1 MRSEGY
7 EGLWDTGWAGDYCRL
22 PCRARIFHLHLPR
35 LSDRAEGP
43 AWHCRKG
50 GGCCGASV
58 SPGGSPGSGSGGAS
72 RCVLKVAHALCTR
85 HEQVRGVEVTWGFQV
100 TGKR

>member
-7 EGLWDTGWAGDYCRL
+7 EGLWDTGWAGDSCRL

-43 AWHCRKG
+43 AWRCRKG

-58 SPGGSPGSGSGGAS
+58 RGQVGAQA
-72 RCVLKVAHALCTR
+72 VA
-85 HEQVRGVEVTWGFQV
+85 VEVHPGAF
-100 TGKR
+100 